1 MGRGLCVGRGV
12 PVRGSGALA
21 ASADGGRLGG
31 TPRPTVGGSQLV
43 ATESAVAVNC
53 DPPAW
58 RMAGGDGT
66 PPPPVV
72 AQERG
77 QRVLLIDL
85 EVHFTASLS
94 FISHRLGEIRIM
106 STRTMYASKTSTMA
120 THLHPTCE
128 TSSHNWP

>member
-1 MGRGLCVGRGV
+1 MGRGV

-21 ASADGGRLGG
+21 VSGDGGRLGG
-31 TPRPTVGGSQLV
+31 TPRPTMGGSQLV

-66 PPPPVV
+66 PPLPAA

-77 QRVLLIDL
+77 QRVLQIDL
-85 EVHFTASLS
+85 EVHFTASFS
-94 FISHRLGEIRIM
+94 FISRRLGEIRIM